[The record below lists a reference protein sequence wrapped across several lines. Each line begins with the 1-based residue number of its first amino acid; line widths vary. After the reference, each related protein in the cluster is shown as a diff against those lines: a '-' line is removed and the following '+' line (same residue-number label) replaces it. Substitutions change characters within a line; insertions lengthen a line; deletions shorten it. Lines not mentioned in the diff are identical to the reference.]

1 MSVTDTRMKG
11 WVQLPSDAA
20 YATLKSTGT
29 YTQDGRTITYDETTA
44 YLTPDTGIGGT
55 GLEGNKAVV
64 TNAAGD
70 VINSGVT
77 STELS
82 YLTNARKNLQQQIDE
97 LASKIGTA
105 AAGVYVLNTLDELL
119 ASTDTPG
126 TYYVP
131 DAYGTYYQ
139 YLIDNDGKIQLVG
152 TGIPPEDIGQQDLS
166 AYQKKADPT
175 LQVRNKNTNLVDGT
189 VVGSINTLDQ
199 EIGQAYPLDTV
210 AQTITGA
217 INELANRESGSVDV
231 VGTNRVQVTSTP
243 LPDGSGNRYVIGHFN
258 DGLTE
263 AATYTTVFN
272 AGHLQ
277 IQHVKTDS
285 FGHVLKNT
293 LNPINVYAPV
303 EGGSADGQVWTWD
316 PVYNRGRWAT
326 VSTSGTYSADNGV
339 IIDGTTIKHVNTGKA
354 AAYGNATDALRM
366 VTDDQGHIATASR
379 PVGASGQYINNSW
392 QWETP
397 KTTAASI
404 LDGTTTEK
412 LVNAAAIY
420 DIMDGMRLK
429 KMTQAQ
435 YDALGTKDPQTVYII
450 VG

>member
-29 YTQDGRTITYDETTA
+29 YTQDGRTIAYDETTA

-105 AAGVYVLNTLDELL
+105 SAGVYVLNTLDELL

-175 LQVRNKNTNLVDGT
+175 LQVRNKNTGLLDGT
-189 VVGSINTLDQ
+189 VVGSINNLDQ

-316 PVYNRGRWAT
+316 PVYNRGR
-326 VSTSGTYSADNGV
+326 
-339 IIDGTTIKHVNTGKA
+339 
-354 AAYGNATDALRM
+354 
-366 VTDDQGHIATASR
+366 
-379 PVGASGQYINNSW
+379 
-392 QWETP
+392 
-397 KTTAASI
+397 
-404 LDGTTTEK
+404 
-412 LVNAAAIY
+412 
-420 DIMDGMRLK
+420 
-429 KMTQAQ
+429 
-435 YDALGTKDPQTVYII
+435 
-450 VG
+450 